1 MFTGILGFWMW
12 TDGEAEVLVAAAG
25 GGMLM
30 THAGYLRRGSY
41 RMRIKEDG

>member
-12 TDGEAEVLVAAAG
+12 TTGEAEILVAGGA

-41 RMRIKEDG
+41 RMKEKSNG